1 MAAKKICFGEVAR
14 KNILNGVNKLADTVK
29 ITLGPKGRNVIL
41 DEGFGAPTIINDG
54 VTIAEAIE
62 LKDSFE
68 NMGAQVVKEV
78 ATKTKDAAG
87 DGTTTATVLAQAI
100 IKEGFK
106 NIAAGANPMA
116 IKRGIEKAVKHVVSE
131 IKKTARKIDSKEK
144 ITQVA
149 SISANNDEVIGKL
162 ISEAMEKVGPEG
174 VITIEEAKS
183 TETHLTV
190 VEGMQFD
197 EGYVSPYMITKED
210 TMEAILED
218 PYILIYDK
226 KITTIK
232 PLVSLLEH
240 ISQTGRPLLIIA
252 EDVEDEALATL
263 VLNNLRGV
271 LKAVAVKS
279 PGFGDD
285 QKRMLEDI
293 AILTGGTVISTEK
306 GMKLEDVSINDL
318 GQAKK
323 VRVSKDKTTIVE
335 GNGSKEEIKKRI
347 EQIKKQIEQTDSE
360 FDKEDLQKRLAK
372 LAGGVA
378 VINVGAPTETE
389 MKEKKA
395 RVEDSLASTRAA
407 VEEGIVAGGGVT
419 LLKASE
425 TLNTLNLEGEEAIG
439 VNIIKNALRVPA
451 WQIAKNAGKDGSV
464 IVNQILS
471 NSDKEYGY
479 NAAKDRFENLVEAG
493 IIDPAKVTRSALENA
508 ASAAAMLLTTEAMV
522 SEIKEEKKEPPMP
535 PSQMPMM

>member
-41 DEGFGAPTIINDG
+41 EEGFGAPTIINDG

-68 NMGAQVVKEV
+68 NMGAQIVKEV
-78 ATKTKDAAG
+78 ATKTKDSAG

-116 IKRGIEKAVKHVVSE
+116 IKRGIEKAVKHVVAE
-131 IKKTARKIDSKEK
+131 IKKTARKIDNKEK

-162 ISEAMEKVGPEG
+162 ISEAMEKVGSEG

-183 TETHLTV
+183 THTHLTV

-197 EGYVSPYMITKED
+197 EGYVSPYMVTKED

-232 PLVSLLEH
+232 PLVNLLEH

-271 LKAVAVKS
+271 LKAVAVKA

-323 VRVSKDKTTIVE
+323 VRVNKDKTTIVE
-335 GNGSKEEIKKRI
+335 GNGSKEDIKKRI

-419 LLKASE
+419 LLKASLE
-425 TLNTLNLEGEEAIG
+425 LEKLDVEGEEAIG
-439 VNIIKNALRVPA
+439 VSIIKNALKVPA

-464 IVNQILS
+464 IINQILS

-522 SEIKEEKKEPPMP
+522 SEIKEDKKEPPMP